1 MYSFRDAANKPYFAI
16 YNGVQVFTRAIQLTP
31 DGRFERSNGAL
42 HGTGVTQSAGGFS
55 GSASSVEDRNER
67 RASSAGAYNGGP
79 GGSSSLVATGSSRS
93 AGRGNTSGAYSVS
106 GYSLEL
112 QADDGSV
119 QRLLAFYPF
128 VAQGKD
134 RVFIEGATFNSGK

>member
-1 MYSFRDAANKPYFAI
+1 M
-16 YNGVQVFTRAIQLTP
+16 
-31 DGRFERSNGAL
+31 
-42 HGTGVTQSAGGFS
+42 
-55 GSASSVEDRNER
+55 
-67 RASSAGAYNGGP
+67 
-79 GGSSSLVATGSSRS
+79 
-93 AGRGNTSGAYSVS
+93 SGAYSVS